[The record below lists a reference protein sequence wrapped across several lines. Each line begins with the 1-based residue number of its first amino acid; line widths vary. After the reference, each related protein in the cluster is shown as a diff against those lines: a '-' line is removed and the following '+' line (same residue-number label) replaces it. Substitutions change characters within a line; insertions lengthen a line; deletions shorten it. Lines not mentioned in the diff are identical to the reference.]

1 MQKYLELEVT
11 TPTRTFFNQK
21 VKQFSFRAVDGDM
34 TILYNHAP
42 IMTIADIG
50 IMHITDLEG
59 NVLDATLFGGSVL
72 VENNKRQFTAVE
84 VKTDFKAHETGNL
97 VYELSTSGNV
107 GCFEK
112 TNAKFIFYYIPRLRV
127 VHVLSVSLL
136 RKYVNERDLE
146 AVKMGD
152 YATGYLIPITDLEK
166 TGVIKRTYKGV
177 F

>member
-50 IMHITDLEG
+50 IMHITDFEG

-72 VENNKRQFTAVE
+72 VENNKILVVTDDALWPDEVDVKRAEESKKRAQEMMSSGKYSKQEFVTAE
-84 VKTDFKAHETGNL
+84 HRLKRALARIDLANT
-97 VYELSTSGNV
+97 YEG
-107 GCFEK
+107 
-112 TNAKFIFYYIPRLRV
+112 IRR
-127 VHVLSVSLL
+127 HQ
-136 RKYVNERDLE
+136 KY
-146 AVKMGD
+146 
-152 YATGYLIPITDLEK
+152 
-166 TGVIKRTYKGV
+166 
-177 F
+177 

>member
-1 MQKYLELEVT
+1 MQKFLELEVT

-72 VENNKRQFTAVE
+72 VENNKILVVTDDALWPDEVDVKRAEESKKRAQEMMSSGKYSKQEFVTAE
-84 VKTDFKAHETGNL
+84 HRLKRALARIDLANT
-97 VYELSTSGNV
+97 YEG
-107 GCFEK
+107 
-112 TNAKFIFYYIPRLRV
+112 IRR
-127 VHVLSVSLL
+127 HQ
-136 RKYVNERDLE
+136 KY
-146 AVKMGD
+146 
-152 YATGYLIPITDLEK
+152 
-166 TGVIKRTYKGV
+166 
-177 F
+177 

>member
-72 VENNKRQFTAVE
+72 VENNKILVVTDDALWPDEVDVKRAEESKKRAQEMMSSGKYSKQEFVTAE
-84 VKTDFKAHETGNL
+84 HRLKRALARIDLANT
-97 VYELSTSGNV
+97 YEG
-107 GCFEK
+107 
-112 TNAKFIFYYIPRLRV
+112 IRR
-127 VHVLSVSLL
+127 HQ
-136 RKYVNERDLE
+136 KY
-146 AVKMGD
+146 
-152 YATGYLIPITDLEK
+152 
-166 TGVIKRTYKGV
+166 
-177 F
+177 